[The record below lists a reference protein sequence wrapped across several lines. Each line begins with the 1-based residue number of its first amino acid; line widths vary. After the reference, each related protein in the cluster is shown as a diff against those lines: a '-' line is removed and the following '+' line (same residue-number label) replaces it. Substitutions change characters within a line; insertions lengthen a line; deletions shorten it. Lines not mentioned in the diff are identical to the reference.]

1 MKDLTQLYEWYIETK
16 RLMENLLEE
25 LNDGI
30 LTRKYNQVDMVFN
43 IQSKL
48 DKSNKIEVEETRG
61 LLTNPKSS
69 LEDAII
75 FATNWTEANKIRPLD
90 EIVKELKLHPDYIS
104 HSIWTLEGVK
114 NCIEIEIE
122 DYYEDN
128 RKMRMMI
135 DQIYLMNK
143 EIIHNNIDAN
153 FADAYKYFYLLDD
166 IEYPKEFID
175 LKEKCD

>member
-1 MKDLTQLYEWYIETK
+1 M
-16 RLMENLLEE
+16 
-25 LNDGI
+25 
-30 LTRKYNQVDMVFN
+30 
-43 IQSKL
+43 
-48 DKSNKIEVEETRG
+48 
-61 LLTNPKSS
+61 TNPKSS